1 MKEYDIMATWLIQSQ
16 TLVDIAD
23 AIRAKTG
30 SSADI
35 QVSDL
40 ATEIANIPT
49 GGDPFTIIKIDQLG
63 PDFIIAQ

>member
-1 MKEYDIMATWLIQSQ
+1 MATWLIQSQ

-30 SSADI
+30 SSATI

-40 ATEIANIPT
+40 ATEITNIPT
-49 GGDPFTIIKIDQLG
+49 GEPFMIIKANTMPEIKITII
-63 PDFIIAQ
+63 